1 MSVNKRISGSNGR
14 LQPSMKSWKVNEP
27 LNGSNSPHRTTWRR
41 KPLLLLIVFGVII
54 ASFGLFLSF
63 KNSEYLM
70 SKEKEAACEE
80 SSRILLQR
88 YNISRKQLHALASL
102 FSGSDQIFS
111 NCIDER
117 RLQMLLN
124 SGIACNPQL
133 VCCPEN
139 QELQKK
145 HRRFADTVEPIEQ
158 CPILEDYV
166 RTRIQLSFPF
176 KKYVLLASH
185 SLLSSNLVDF
195 LFCGKNMLQSWEL
208 HVSAIMDYTSSLNLV
223 KEYWWV
229 LVGIIISC
237 NLSGFCLLRI
247 QKQKLVEGHQ
257 VGHQKQ
263 LRDLSRNPL
272 KSVGTWRK
280 WSLAIFLSLGILF
293 SIWLFCDLYT
303 DFKQTREEM
312 LTNMCDERARMLQ
325 DQFNV
330 SMNHV
335 HALAVL
341 VSTFH
346 HGKHPS
352 AIDQKIF
359 GEYTETTAFERPL
372 TSGVAYAKKVL
383 HSDRAEF
390 EKQHGWT
397 IKKMETEN
405 EALVQDCIPEKLDPA
420 PIQDEYAPVIFAQET
435 VSHIVSI
442 DMMSGKEDRENILR
456 ARATGKGVLTSPFK
470 LLKSNHLGVVLTFA
484 VYNSNVP
491 ADATPKQRIEATVGY
506 LGASY
511 DVRSLVDKLLHQL
524 ASKQIIVVNVYD
536 TTNASA
542 PITMYGTDVADTGLL
557 RINSLDFGDPLRK
570 HEMHCRFKQRPPLP
584 WKAINYSV
592 GIFLIVLLIGY
603 IYYVAIKRIEKVE
616 DDTQK
621 MAELKVRAEAADVAK
636 SQFLATVSHEIRTPM
651 NGVLGMLQ
659 MLMDT
664 ELDENQMD
672 YAQTAHKSG
681 KDLISVINEVLDQAK
696 IEARKLELEA
706 VAFDP
711 HAILE
716 EVLSL
721 FSGKAKEKGIELA
734 VYASNEVPKVVIGDP
749 KRFWQIITNLVGNS
763 LKFTHDKG
771 HVFVSI
777 HLANEVKN
785 PLHSMDA
792 VLREGLELDHDLSD
806 NTYNTLSGFAVGN
819 RWKSWANFKKLNS
832 MDLMEEPELIQLLV
846 TVEDTGIGIP
856 IDAQSRIFTPFM
868 QADSSTSRTYGG
880 TGIGLSISKCLVE
893 LMRGEI
899 GFVSEPGTGSTFTFT
914 ATLRKGET
922 TSLDAKWQNFST
934 FDSQL
939 QGLRALV
946 VDRRKIR
953 AEVTRYY
960 LQRLGMSVD
969 VMSSL
974 KSACSCLTGS
984 CNMRVS
990 KQFAMI
996 LIDKDAWDKESSTLY
1011 SIKKQ
1016 KKNGTN
1022 GDRINFP
1029 KVFLLATHLSPNECD
1044 ELKTNGVIDDILMKP
1059 FWLSVLVCSYRES
1072 LGIEKRQISRKKVS
1086 KLGNLLLQKRILV
1099 VDDNAVNRKVA
1110 EGVLQKYGA
1119 TVTCVEGGRAALQM
1133 LKPPHNF
1140 DACFMDL
1147 QMPEMDGFEVTRQI
1161 RILENDVNEKI
1172 ACGEASAEMFGDIF
1186 YWHIPIL
1193 AMTAD
1198 VTQASNEEC
1207 KKCGMDGYVSKPFEE
1222 EQLYTAMARFF
1233 KPSS

>member
-145 HRRFADTVEPIEQ
+145 HRCFADTVEPIEQ

-223 KEYWWV
+223 KEYCWSSKAAARFIPEPFKECW
-229 LVGIIISC
+229 
-237 NLSGFCLLRI
+237 
-247 QKQKLVEGHQ
+247 
-257 VGHQKQ
+257 
-263 LRDLSRNPL
+263 DLEEM
-272 KSVGTWRK
+272 
-280 WSLAIFLSLGILF
+280 
-293 SIWLFCDLYT
+293 
-303 DFKQTREEM
+303 TREEM

-914 ATLRKGET
+914 ATFRKGET

-984 CNMRVS
+984 SNMRVS

-1016 KKNGTN
+1016 KKNGIN

-1044 ELKTNGVIDDILMKP
+1044 ELKKNGVIDDILMKP

-1072 LGIEKRQISRKKVS
+1072 LGIEKRQINRKKVS